1 MTARKKK
8 RAAPKRPKA
17 PMRRTKRADPGAD
30 FCAVVAAAL
39 KSGKPDDI
47 PDESLRRV
55 LAAAVRAYAA
65 KAEKAED
72 EIPPYEDDA
81 VTATETVVA
90 ACALVRAANLNLFDL
105 AMWYRRPLPGRT
117 DMRGEER

>member
-8 RAAPKRPKA
+8 RAPAKRQKPPA
-17 PMRRTKRADPGAD
+17 RRAKHADPGAD

-39 KSGKPDDI
+39 KSGKLDSI

-65 KAEKAED
+65 KAERAED
-72 EIPPYEDDA
+72 EIPPYDDDA

-105 AMWYRRPLPGRT
+105 AMWYRRPLSGRT
-117 DMRGEER
+117 DMRGNER